1 MLQIAKN
8 LTHHE
13 NKKECKNTLKDHA
26 NKCNINT
33 YVTNHNENVTSRKES
48 QKTPKM
54 SNLNLCLKKR

>member
-8 LTHHE
+8 LTHYE

-33 YVTNHNENVTSRKES
+33 YVTNHKENVTPRKVFKKS
-48 QKTPKM
+48 PKM
-54 SNLNLCLKKR
+54 LNLNLCLKKR